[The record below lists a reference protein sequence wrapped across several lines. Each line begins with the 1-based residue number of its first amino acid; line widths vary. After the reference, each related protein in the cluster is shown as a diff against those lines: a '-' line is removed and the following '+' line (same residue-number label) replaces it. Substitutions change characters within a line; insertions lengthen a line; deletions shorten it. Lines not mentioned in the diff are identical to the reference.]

1 LHAQDLGISVYF
13 LACESDY
20 FFLFFVESG
29 VITVPL
35 LITFH
40 RVMDEEISFEEAFD
54 LSLQDLKAFSE
65 CFLIIG

>member
-1 LHAQDLGISVYF
+1 MQDLWISKYF

-29 VITVPL
+29 VIAIPL
-35 LITFH
+35 LITFDG
-40 RVMDEEISFEEAFD
+40 VMNEEISLEKTFD